1 MEDQPISETDIDN
14 SHDTLK
20 SKIKDKLTNLN
31 KNSEVFDEMINDYN
45 ILYQKYIG
53 IQLREEQRQRL
64 NTISYNQQQPQEMNK
79 VDQTELEKKY
89 NLLQEEYLK
98 VKSANEKNLT
108 DIKSH
113 LETIMDLN
121 TKIDIQ
127 KKKIVGYQS
136 ENVALKTQNRALE
149 KTNKELSE
157 INKNNE
163 TYIFKYKKH
172 SQKLQIDYG
181 KLLDVSGKMHMEID
195 KLRNQLV
202 ELQANSINKASNFNE
217 KRGEIKEDKN
227 KNNNIIINPEEIKVP
242 NKLKYKQKIHY
253 KGITSI
259 NFNEKGTFFITSG
272 EDDAINVFDNNKK
285 NIASFKGFNDIIT
298 DACFDNKEQFVF
310 AGSLDNTAKLWN
322 LKTKKL
328 MSDYTEHKAP
338 INCVKSFKN
347 KEIGITGSLDCHIKE
362 WDFNKNSLTRD
373 LNGLSGCYSLEIPS
387 DDSYVLSGHEDGI
400 IRMWDNN
407 QENSK
412 EFKLHND
419 KVLDIKAIDKN
430 LFLSLGEDHNI
441 KLFDIRKGDPIY
453 TIDDYIIKDF
463 SRSPISVSSNKKYFV
478 MGNNNGII
486 YIMNLNEGT
495 INSIIDNSKG
505 IGAIK
510 AIYWKP
516 YSSEIYVGD
525 SDGNL
530 TIWGVN

>member
-1 MEDQPISETDIDN
+1 
-14 SHDTLK
+14 
-20 SKIKDKLTNLN
+20 
-31 KNSEVFDEMINDYN
+31 
-45 ILYQKYIG
+45 
-53 IQLREEQRQRL
+53 
-64 NTISYNQQQPQEMNK
+64 
-79 VDQTELEKKY
+79 
-89 NLLQEEYLK
+89 
-98 VKSANEKNLT
+98 
-108 DIKSH
+108 
-113 LETIMDLN
+113 
-121 TKIDIQ
+121 
-127 KKKIVGYQS
+127 
-136 ENVALKTQNRALE
+136 
-149 KTNKELSE
+149 
-157 INKNNE
+157 
-163 TYIFKYKKH
+163 
-172 SQKLQIDYG
+172 
-181 KLLDVSGKMHMEID
+181 
-195 KLRNQLV
+195 
-202 ELQANSINKASNFNE
+202 
-217 KRGEIKEDKN
+217 
-227 KNNNIIINPEEIKVP
+227 
-242 NKLKYKQKIHY
+242 
-253 KGITSI
+253 
-259 NFNEKGTFFITSG
+259 
-272 EDDAINVFDNNKK
+272 
-285 NIASFKGFNDIIT
+285 
-298 DACFDNKEQFVF
+298 
-310 AGSLDNTAKLWN
+310 
-322 LKTKKL
+322 

-347 KEIGITGSLDCHIKE
+347 KEFGITGSLDCHIKE

-387 DDSYVLSGHEDGI
+387 DDSYVLSGHDDGI

-453 TIDDYIIKDF
+453 TIDDNIIKDF

>member
-1 MEDQPISETDIDN
+1 M
-14 SHDTLK
+14 
-20 SKIKDKLTNLN
+20 
-31 KNSEVFDEMINDYN
+31 
-45 ILYQKYIG
+45 
-53 IQLREEQRQRL
+53 
-64 NTISYNQQQPQEMNK
+64 NTISFYQQQQEMNK

-98 VKSANEKNLT
+98 VKKSNEKNLI

-121 TKIDIQ
+121 NKIDIQ

-136 ENVALKTQNRALE
+136 ENIALKTQNRALE

-157 INKNNE
+157 INKQNE
-163 TYIFKYKKH
+163 EYIFNYKKH

-195 KLRNQLV
+195 KLRSQLL
-202 ELQANSINKASNFNE
+202 ELQEHSINKISNFTE
-217 KRGEIKEDKN
+217 KKEEIKEGKN
-227 KNNNIIINPEEIKVP
+227 KNNNLIINPEEIKVP
-242 NKLKYKQKIHY
+242 NKIKYKKKIHY

-259 NFNEKGTFFITSG
+259 NFNEKGTSFITSG
-272 EDDAINVFDNNKK
+272 EDNVINIFNNNNKETG
-285 NIASFKGFNDIIT
+285 SFKGFNDIIT
-298 DACFDNKEQFVF
+298 GACFDNKEQFIF

-328 MSDYTEHKAP
+328 ISDYTGHKAP

-347 KEIGITGSLDCHIKE
+347 KEVGITGSLDCHIKE

-373 LNGLSGCYSLEIPS
+373 LNCQSGCYSLEIPS
-387 DDSYVLSGHEDGI
+387 DDSYVLSGHDDGI

-407 QENSK
+407 EESPK

-419 KVLDIKAIDKN
+419 KVLDIKTIDKN
-430 LFLSLGEDHNI
+430 LFLSLGEDNNI
-441 KLFDIRKGDPIY
+441 KLFDIRKGEPIY
-453 TIDDYIIKDF
+453 TIDDNIIKDF
-463 SRSPISVSSNKKYFV
+463 SRSTISVSSNKKYFV
-478 MGNNNGII
+478 VGINNGII
-486 YIMNLNEGT
+486 YIMNLKEGT
-495 INSIIDNSKG
+495 INSNIDNNKG
-505 IGAIK
+505 IGTIK

-516 YSSEIYVGD
+516 YRSEIYIGD

-530 TIWGVN
+530 TIWGTN